1 MPQDVRTLSAMVD
14 PAGRPPLFDG
24 AAWVSQDRKYW
35 WNGSAWQPIVRK
47 RRPSFA
53 LIGVAVAIV
62 AVIGYV
68 IYAYPRPVVDTTT
81 RYGVTNARIDSS
93 TQIEFDYRA
102 RDSCNSLT
110 FIYTFYDAQGIK
122 VDEFQ
127 DEQQSQVTAGK
138 SYHFT
143 ITAAGQPIDASATR
157 FTATPT
163 CHD

>member
-1 MPQDVRTLSAMVD
+1 MSEYVRTLSEMID
-14 PAGRPPLFDG
+14 PAGNRPRFDG
-24 AAWVSQDRKYW
+24 AAWISQDGKFW
-35 WNGSAWQPIVRK
+35 WNGTAWQPVVRK
-47 RRPSFA
+47 RQPNYA
-53 LIGVAVAIV
+53 LIGFAIVIV
-62 AVIGYV
+62 AVIAFV
-68 IYAYPRPVVDTTT
+68 IHAYPRPVVDTTQ
-81 RYGVTNARIDSS
+81 YGVTNAQIDSS

-102 RDSCNSLT
+102 QDSCNTLT

-127 DEQQSQVTAGK
+127 DQQSSQVAAGK

-143 ITAAGQPIDASATR
+143 ITASGQPIDASATR